1 MFVLYGLLLLCVA
14 FAVFCFVR
22 ALHFHDMYYEKVA
35 EVSNLKA
42 AVSKLEND
50 CKGHLTAI
58 DNLRVILRQVE
69 DDCSEH
75 LTVIDNLRF
84 IRRQLEVERNTLLEV
99 VGGQHNS
106 IVFLHE
112 LYDDAAKTIEVYRA
126 TTSDLYLDLADKNEK
141 IHMYQRRLDFYEPGD
156 V

>member
-1 MFVLYGLLLLCVA
+1 
-14 FAVFCFVR
+14 
-22 ALHFHDMYYEKVA
+22 MYYEKVD

-42 AVSKLEND
+42 AVSKLEDD

-58 DNLRVILRQVE
+58 DNLRVIVRQVE
-69 DDCSEH
+69 EDCSEH

-84 IRRQLEVERNTLLEV
+84 IRRQLEFERNGLLEV

-112 LYDDAAKTIEVYRA
+112 LYDEATKTIEMYRE
-126 TTSDLYLDLADKNEK
+126 TISGLHRELTDKDEK
-141 IHMYQRRLDFYEPGD
+141 IHMYQRRLDFYESGD